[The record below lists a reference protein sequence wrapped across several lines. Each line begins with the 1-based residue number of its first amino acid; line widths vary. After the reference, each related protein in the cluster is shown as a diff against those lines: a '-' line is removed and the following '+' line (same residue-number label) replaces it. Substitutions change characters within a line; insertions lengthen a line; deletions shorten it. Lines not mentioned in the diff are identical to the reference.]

1 MSKYTQDNYFAAASA
16 QDLWAFDTSLTGPE
30 ACIKCGSSYDLF
42 DKIWVEAEKILE
54 GMFDSNLVFIAIQF
68 ACEKAGL

>member
-1 MSKYTQDNYFAAASA
+1 
-16 QDLWAFDTSLTGPE
+16 
-30 ACIKCGSSYDLF
+30 LF